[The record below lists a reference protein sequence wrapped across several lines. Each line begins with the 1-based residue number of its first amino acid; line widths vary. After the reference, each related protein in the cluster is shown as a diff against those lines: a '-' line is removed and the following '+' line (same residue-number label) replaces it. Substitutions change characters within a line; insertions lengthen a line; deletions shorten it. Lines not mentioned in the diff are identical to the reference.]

1 MFNYAKKPNKQNIF
15 QKLFNIILRSVSY
28 SITVAINEIGIKKAP
43 QGPQTFNGCLN
54 RLTYIN
60 TNEDSF
66 TDRMDYW
73 KSQTGLELPAKHKDK
88 CFAGLYHNMI
98 LEMESNPDISDYSIF
113 DPENLEYINSDT
125 FQNSFKEA
133 ELFYNGET
141 TIAPYE
147 LYSTQLVT
155 RGEGIIKAFLNAC
168 DNDTYQMSNI
178 NQLVLDYV
186 NMVESERTISSENKE
201 LLQNCIILASYS
213 HAYWKS
219 LGYY

>member
-1 MFNYAKKPNKQNIF
+1 M
-15 QKLFNIILRSVSY
+15 
-28 SITVAINEIGIKKAP
+28 
-43 QGPQTFNGCLN
+43 
-54 RLTYIN
+54 
-60 TNEDSF
+60 
-66 TDRMDYW
+66 
-73 KSQTGLELPAKHKDK
+73 
-88 CFAGLYHNMI
+88 
-98 LEMESNPDISDYSIF
+98 
-113 DPENLEYINSDT
+113 
-125 FQNSFKEA
+125 
-133 ELFYNGET
+133 
-141 TIAPYE
+141 
-147 LYSTQLVT
+147 YSTQLVT